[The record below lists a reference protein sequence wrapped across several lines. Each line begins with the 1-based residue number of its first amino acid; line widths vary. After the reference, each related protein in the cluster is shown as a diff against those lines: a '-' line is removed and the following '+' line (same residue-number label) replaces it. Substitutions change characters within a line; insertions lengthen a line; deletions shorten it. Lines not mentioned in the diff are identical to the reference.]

1 MNPQTVFKRY
11 ELKYLLTPQQKQ
23 KVLEAMSGHM
33 QLDEY
38 GRTIIRNIY
47 YDTDNFR
54 LIRASLER
62 PLYKEK
68 LRVRSYDRVG
78 PSDKVFIEIK
88 KKYDGVVYKRRIHIP
103 EEEAMDYL
111 AGSRRPRKQNQI
123 TEEIDY
129 FLSFYKELKPK
140 VFLTYEREAYYS
152 TDPEEFRVTFDE
164 NILWRETGLSLQSDV
179 YGMPILSP
187 EQTLMELKTPGAIPL
202 WMVKVLSE
210 EGICKTTFSKYGNA
224 YRAICNRDKNI
235 LPVKEKTNEY
245 NI

>member
-78 PSDKVFIEIK
+78 PEDKVFIEIK

-111 AGSRRPRKQNQI
+111 AGSRRPQKQNQI

-164 NILWRETGLSLQSDV
+164 NILWRETELSLQSDP
-179 YGMPILSP
+179 GGSPILSP
-187 EQTLMELKTPGAIPL
+187 GQTLMELKTPGAIPL
-202 WMVKVLSE
+202 WMVNVLSA
-210 EGICKTTFSKYGNA
+210 EGIRKTTFSKYGNA
-224 YRAICNRDKNI
+224 YLAICKNDQNTR
-235 LPVKEKTNEY
+235 KGENQ
-245 NI
+245 